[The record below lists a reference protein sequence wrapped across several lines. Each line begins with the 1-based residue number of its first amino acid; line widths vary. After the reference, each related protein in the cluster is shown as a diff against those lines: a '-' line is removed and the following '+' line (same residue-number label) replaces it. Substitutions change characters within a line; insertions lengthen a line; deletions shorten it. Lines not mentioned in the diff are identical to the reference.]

1 MIHPVVLSTVAYR
14 HMRVWQ
20 RMGVKLPGQRTSLID
35 AGIVRGQRHCQHQS
49 GVRARLDGMVSEC
62 ELLRNIVIFNK
73 PKVLLGLNQNGKRVV
88 IGVAGTDAQTKIPP
102 VKRQDLNHLSVTQ
115 AEQVKPVYLPAGESL
130 LQERPMGVQ
139 V

>member
-1 MIHPVVLSTVAYR
+1 
-14 HMRVWQ
+14 
-20 RMGVKLPGQRTSLID
+20 
-35 AGIVRGQRHCQHQS
+35 
-49 GVRARLDGMVSEC
+49 MVSEC